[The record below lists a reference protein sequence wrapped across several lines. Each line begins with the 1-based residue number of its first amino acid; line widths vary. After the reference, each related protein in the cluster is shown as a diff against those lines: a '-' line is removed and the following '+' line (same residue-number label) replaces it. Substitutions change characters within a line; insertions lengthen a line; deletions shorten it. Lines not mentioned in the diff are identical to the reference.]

1 MRKKIA
7 FEVIIKHSL
16 TAFCQYVIIPNM
28 EELQDKLEKKG
39 IRPSYHRIKI
49 LKYLDQHRTHP
60 TVDEI
65 YESLL
70 KELPTLSRTTVYNTL
85 ELLQKEGVISNLTIS
100 GSETRYDFIANAH
113 SHFMCK
119 KCGKII
125 DIEKVDCPCESNKFI
140 KGNKIEETHLYF
152 KGVCKKCQM

>member
-1 MRKKIA
+1 MELLQKKLK
-7 FEVIIKHSL
+7 E
-16 TAFCQYVIIPNM
+16 
-28 EELQDKLEKKG
+28 KG
-39 IRPSYHRIKI
+39 IRPSFHRIEI
-49 LKYLDQHRTHP
+49 LKYLDKHRTHP

-85 ELLQKEGVISNLTIS
+85 ELFQKEGIISNLTIS
-100 GSETRYDFIANAH
+100 GSETRYDYIAKAH

-125 DIEKVDCPCESNKFI
+125 DIEKVDCPCENNRVI
-140 KGNKIEETHLYF
+140 RGNKIEETHLYF
-152 KGVCKKCQM
+152 KGVCKKCLT